1 MSLKPEQVANLI
13 RQSIGQ
19 KKLTRHSDGH
29 NLYLAV
35 RNGRGFWVY
44 QFRDGANIRSKGLGS
59 AATMTAAA
67 ARRAR
72 EEFIVARRRGSVP
85 SMARHDAAAA
95 AVPFGEAAAEYQ
107 RNHAAEWGDR
117 QQRHVKALFRNHAAP
132 LDARPVNQLTARDI
146 AAVVGKV
153 EIWRGPSTGQGA
165 RLRGLIEHV
174 LRAEGIDPNPASWER
189 VQNHVSKKNIEAVPF
204 ASMPWRDVPAF
215 MAELL
220 TDQST
225 IARCLSFTIL
235 TGVRTNE
242 AIGAEWREIDLQART
257 WTIPKEKMKAG
268 QQHVVPLSD
277 AAIARLGSKT
287 SGIVFRVT
295 NTRTGAI
302 NGSGLNKLLKK
313 YRPDVTVHGFRSSFA
328 TWAQEH
334 GFPTEVIDAAL
345 AHKERSRTRR
355 AYLRSDLLPERR
367 KLAHAWARY
376 ATAPRPRTQSVSEV
390 RIISD
395 RPSSL

>member
-1 MSLKPEQVANLI
+1 MIDLSKSRTRA
-13 RQSIGQ
+13 GQ

-59 AATMTAAA
+59 ATTMTAAA

-72 EEFIVARRRGSVP
+72 EEFIVARRRGSAP
-85 SMARHDAAAA
+85 GMTRHDAAPA
-95 AVPFGEAAAEYQ
+95 AVSFGEAAAEYQ

-153 EIWRGPSTGQGA
+153 EIWRGPNTGQGA

-220 TDQST
+220 PHQST
-225 IARCLSFTIL
+225 IAQCLRFTIL

-242 AIGAEWREIDLQART
+242 AIGAEWREINLQEWT

-277 AAIARLGSKT
+277 AAIACLGPKT

-295 NTRTGAI
+295 NTHTGAI
-302 NGSGLNKLLKK
+302 NASGLNKLLKK

-367 KLAHAWARY
+367 KLAHAWARF
-376 ATAPRPRTQSVSEV
+376 ATAS
-390 RIISD
+390 
-395 RPSSL
+395 